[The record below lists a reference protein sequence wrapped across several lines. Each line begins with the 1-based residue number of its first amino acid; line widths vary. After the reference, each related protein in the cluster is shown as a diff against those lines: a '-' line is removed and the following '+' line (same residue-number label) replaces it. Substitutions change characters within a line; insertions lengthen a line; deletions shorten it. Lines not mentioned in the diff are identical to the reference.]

1 MENEVVNTQN
11 HEIAKYLAG
20 QLLKVVLITVFF
32 LSFPISSYI
41 RGYADFTQMPTL
53 ALLSNHNYA
62 VGLGMG
68 VAGCFFFLIS
78 MIDFIADC
86 LKLFFAK
93 DKNAQLKE
101 ILATDDKKE
110 VLAPDNKKK
119 QTSKRLDLVDDMLN
133 FVVYG
138 ILGCFLG
145 FVLVA
150 ICVYFGFIANM
161 LAVFSLTFFGVLL
174 PLLFKIFIM
183 LLIVRFVISRLD
195 KKAELADKAT

>member
-20 QLLKVVLITVFF
+20 QLVKILIFLAIP
-32 LSFPISSYI
+32 LSFHL
-41 RGYADFTQMPTL
+41 RGYVDFTQIPTL
-53 ALLSNHNYA
+53 AFFSEQFYA
-62 VGLGMG
+62 VG
-68 VAGCFFFLIS
+68 
-78 MIDFIADC
+78 
-86 LKLFFAK
+86 FFAGVLGIGILLFTLVDCWK
-93 DKNAQLKE
+93 IFSAQDKNAQLKE

-119 QTSKRLDLVDDMLN
+119 QPSKRLDLVDDMLN

-195 KKAELADKAT
+195 KKAERADKAT